1 VRKVDV
7 LDVVKRLRSISQ
19 RAKKVN
25 SNNVDL
31 GERVLENRIMVLEGY
46 LNFLDQEAI
55 PVLKQIIKELD
66 ALGEKVYIGGSSHD

>member
-19 RAKKVN
+19 RAKKVQN
-25 SNNVDL
+25 HNIDL

-46 LNFLDQEAI
+46 LNFLDQDAV
-55 PVLKQIIKELD
+55 PTLKGIIKELD
-66 ALGEKVYIGGSSHD
+66 ALGEKVYIGGSSND

>member
-1 VRKVDV
+1 MRKVDV

-19 RAKKVN
+19 RAKKAQ
-25 SNNVDL
+25 NNNIDL

-46 LNFLDQEAI
+46 LNFLDQDAI
-55 PVLKQIIKELD
+55 PAFKRIIKELD

>member
-19 RAKKVN
+19 RAKKAQ
-25 SNNVDL
+25 NNNIDL

-46 LNFLDQEAI
+46 LNFLDQDAI
-55 PVLKQIIKELD
+55 PAFKRIIKELD